1 MPRSNRREK
10 TGWLDVLSLL
20 PWWAC
25 LVLAVLS
32 YLVLHW
38 LAGER
43 PDPQMAGKQPAQ
55 FIMGSFLQ
63 GLAIP
68 GQYVLPFLFVIAG
81 LMSGARAMTRRAS
94 TPAPRSEPQRQPP
107 LPAPSE
113 PGRDLYDVW
122 KDAGREEVPPPQVD
136 TSRWNLD
143 LLKALDW
150 KRFELVCAGYFEEL
164 GFRAETV
171 RGGPDGGVD
180 VHLFAND
187 SRHPAIIVQCKAWR
201 SWAVGVGVVRELL
214 GVMTAAD
221 VKEGIIA
228 TTSTFTT
235 EAKSFALGKEI
246 HLIEGEDLVRK
257 LRDLAPN
264 RQKSLI
270 EFATE
275 GDYWTP
281 TCPSCG
287 IGTRMV
293 MRTSG
298 KDGARFWRC
307 EKFPACRSTMQAS
320 RAQA

>member
-10 TGWLDVLSLL
+10 TGRLDVLSLL

-25 LVLAVLS
+25 LVLAVLA

-43 PDPQMAGKQPAQ
+43 PDPQLAAKQPAQ
-55 FIMGSFLQ
+55 FIVGSLWRA
-63 GLAIP
+63 LAIP
-68 GQYVLPFLFVIAG
+68 GQYVLPLLFAIAG
-81 LMSGARAMTRRAS
+81 LMSGIQAMRRRAS
-94 TPAPRSEPQRQPP
+94 TPVPRNEPQWQSPHP
-107 LPAPSE
+107 E
-113 PGRDLYDVW
+113 PFEPERDLYPNW
-122 KDAGREEVPPPQVD
+122 KDAGREARPPQVD
-136 TSRWNLD
+136 TGRWNLD

-164 GFRAETV
+164 GFRTETV

-180 VHLFAND
+180 VHLYTKD
-187 SRHPAIIVQCKAWR
+187 SRHPAIVVQCKAWR
-201 SWAVGVGVVRELL
+201 SGAVGVAIVRELL
-214 GVMTAAD
+214 GVMTAAG
-221 VKEGIIA
+221 VKEGVIA
-228 TTSTFTT
+228 TTSTFTAD
-235 EAKSFALGKEI
+235 AKSFAIGKGI

-257 LRDLAPN
+257 LRDLAPE
-264 RQKSLI
+264 RQKSLL

-298 KDGARFWRC
+298 KDGARFWGC
-307 EKFPACRSTMQAS
+307 EKSPACRSTMQVS
-320 RAQA
+320 RAQV

>member
-1 MPRSNRREK
+1 MPRPNRRENP
-10 TGWLDVLSLL
+10 GWLEVLRHL

-25 LVLAVLS
+25 LVLAIVS

-38 LAGER
+38 LAGDR
-43 PDPQMAGKQPAQ
+43 PDPQLAATQRAQ
-55 FIMGSFLQ
+55 FIVGSLVR
-63 GLAIP
+63 GLALG
-68 GQYVLPFLFVIAG
+68 GQYVLPSLFVIAG
-81 LMSGARAMTRRAS
+81 LMSAVRAMRHRAS
-94 TPAPRSEPQRQPP
+94 APPARHEPQWQSPV
-107 LPAPSE
+107 PAPSE
-113 PGRDLYDVW
+113 PERDLYPEW
-122 KDAGREEVPPPQVD
+122 KDADREVQPPQVD
-136 TSRWNLD
+136 TSQWNLD

-180 VHLFAND
+180 VHLFIKD

-201 SWAVGVGVVRELL
+201 SGAVGVAIVRELL
-214 GVMTAAD
+214 GVMTAAG

-235 EAKSFALGKEI
+235 EAKSFAQGKEI

-257 LRDLAPN
+257 LRDLAPE
-264 RQKSLI
+264 RQKSLL
-270 EFATE
+270 EFAME

-298 KDGARFWRC
+298 RDGTRFWGR
-307 EKFPACRSTMQAS
+307 EKFPACRATMQVS
-320 RAQA
+320 RAPA

>member
-1 MPRSNRREK
+1 MPRPNRREK

-25 LVLAVLS
+25 LVLAVVS
-32 YLVLHW
+32 YIVLHW

-43 PDPQMAGKQPAQ
+43 PNPQMAGKQLAQ
-55 FIMGSFLQ
+55 SAVGSFVR
-63 GLAIP
+63 GLAIF
-68 GQYVLPFLFVIAG
+68 GQYIFPLFFVIAG
-81 LMSGARAMTRRAS
+81 MISGARAIGRRAT
-94 TPAPRSEPQRQPP
+94 TPVPQLDMSQ
-107 LPAPSE
+107 
-113 PGRDLYDVW
+113 
-122 KDAGREEVPPPQVD
+122 
-136 TSRWNLD
+136 WNLD
-143 LLKALDW
+143 LLKALEW

-164 GFRAETV
+164 GFRAETA

-180 VHLFAND
+180 VHLFTKD
-187 SRHPAIIVQCKAWR
+187 SRHPAIVVQCKAWR
-201 SWAVGVGVVRELL
+201 SGPVGVAIVRELL
-214 GVMTAAD
+214 GVMTATG
-221 VKEGIIA
+221 VKEGVIA
-228 TTSTFTT
+228 TTSIFTT
-235 EAKSFALGKEI
+235 EAKTFAMGKEI

-257 LRDLAPN
+257 LRDLAPE
-264 RQKSLI
+264 RQMSLL

-298 KDGARFWRC
+298 KGGARFWGC
-307 EKFPACRSTMQAS
+307 ERFPACRSTMQVY

>member
-1 MPRSNRREK
+1 MPRPNRREK
-10 TGWLDVLSLL
+10 TGWLDLLSLL

-38 LAGER
+38 LVDER
-43 PDPQMAGKQPAQ
+43 LDPQMAGKQPAQ
-55 FIMGSFLQ
+55 FIVGSFVR
-63 GLAIP
+63 GLAIF
-68 GQYVLPFLFVIAG
+68 GQYVFPFLFVIAG
-81 LMSGARAMTRRAS
+81 LISGARAIGRRAT
-94 TPAPRSEPQRQPP
+94 TPVPRTEPQWQSSH
-107 LPAPSE
+107 PAPSE
-113 PGRDLYDVW
+113 PERDLYPDW
-122 KDAGREEVPPPQVD
+122 KDASQETRPPQVD
-136 TSRWNLD
+136 TRQWNLD

-180 VHLFAND
+180 VHLFTND
-187 SRHPAIIVQCKAWR
+187 SRHPAIVVQCKAWR
-201 SWAVGVGVVRELL
+201 SGAVGVAIVRELL
-214 GVMTAAD
+214 GVMTAAG
-221 VKEGIIA
+221 VKEGVIA

-235 EAKSFALGKEI
+235 EAKSFAMGKEI

-257 LRDLAPN
+257 LRDLAPE
-264 RQKSLI
+264 RQKSLL

-298 KDGARFWRC
+298 KDGTRFWGC
-307 EKFPACRSTMQAS
+307 EKFPACRATMQVSGS
-320 RAQA
+320 RA

>member
-1 MPRSNRREK
+1 
-10 TGWLDVLSLL
+10 
-20 PWWAC
+20 
-25 LVLAVLS
+25 
-32 YLVLHW
+32 
-38 LAGER
+38 
-43 PDPQMAGKQPAQ
+43 
-55 FIMGSFLQ
+55 
-63 GLAIP
+63 
-68 GQYVLPFLFVIAG
+68 
-81 LMSGARAMTRRAS
+81 MSGARAIWRRAT
-94 TPAPRSEPQRQPP
+94 TPEPRNEPQRESPF
-107 LPAPSE
+107 PAPSE
-113 PGRDLYDVW
+113 PERDLDPEW
-122 KDAGREEVPPPQVD
+122 KDAGREARPPQVD

-180 VHLFAND
+180 VHLYTKD
-187 SRHPAIIVQCKAWR
+187 SRHPAIVVQCKAWR
-201 SWAVGVGVVRELL
+201 SGAVGVAVVRELL
-214 GVMTAAD
+214 GVMTAAG
-221 VKEGIIA
+221 VKEGVIA
-228 TTSTFTT
+228 TTSMFTAD
-235 EAKSFALGKEI
+235 AKSFAMGKEI

-257 LRDLAPN
+257 LRDLTPE

-298 KDGARFWRC
+298 KDGARFWGC
-307 EKFPACRSTMQAS
+307 EKFPACRCTMQVA
-320 RAQA
+320 RDQA